1 MDSWEIALAVVQTII
16 FWAVLCAVVIIVPF

>member
-16 FWAVLCAVVIIVPF
+16 FWAVVCAVVIIVPF

>member
-16 FWAVLCAVVIIVPF
+16 FWVMVCAVVIIVPF

>member
-16 FWAVLCAVVIIVPF
+16 FWVVLCAVVIIVPF

>member
-1 MDSWEIALAVVQTII
+1 MDSREIALAVVQTII